1 MRAVIRSASVL
12 GPLIRQARREQGL
25 TQADL
30 GLKTGL
36 RQATISSIEN
46 GEGGTLDS
54 LFKLLTALKLE
65 MRLEPRSTAQADLD
79 ALF

>member
-1 MRAVIRSASVL
+1 MRTVIRSASVL
-12 GPLIRQARREQGL
+12 GTLIRQARREQGL

>member
-1 MRAVIRSASVL
+1 MREVIRSASVL
-12 GPLIRQARREQGL
+12 GPLIRQARREHGL